1 MSTPSVRRIVDNPDN
16 IRRAIFD
23 SAIRALQ
30 SKFPIQA
37 RNVTVQASNFRVEH
51 VPLSHNQQKTILMAR
66 GNATDPIYA
75 DLTVVDNKSG
85 KKILEIP
92 KHRIMSLP
100 YYTNRYTFLV
110 DGNEYNV
117 VNQLRT
123 KSGVYTRRR
132 GNDTLESAFNLAKGA
147 NFKLLMDPETGVF
160 KLDILHSTL
169 PLVAVLRALGTP
181 ENDIRQGL
189 GPELYAANL
198 VSDKQVERAITTL
211 YEKLVRYKS
220 PLGDQ
225 ASKDEKIRAIR
236 QYFEGTEIDPET
248 TKMTLGAAFTSV
260 SARTILQAAQKI
272 LRVYN
277 DEDDLDERDNLEFQ
291 KVFSVEDFVREV
303 MEKNTN
309 DLKKIKLRLDAFTPT
324 GDAQEDRL
332 AVKGALSPVHF
343 SKPIKNFIVTSS
355 ISRLPGQINP
365 MEMVSGA
372 GIVTR
377 LGEGAISSDRAVPD
391 ETRAVNYSYMGVIDP
406 VETPESGKIGID
418 NRFTL
423 TALKGTDNELYQ
435 EVINCRTGQKEKRRL
450 IELREKTL
458 GFPDTNPESPK
469 KASDIVPATRQG
481 KLVKVRRSELDYQIP
496 SVSHLGSVAVNS
508 LPFVNANQANRI
520 VMGSKHIQQ
529 ALPLKYRDKR
539 LVEADLGNGKST
551 YDEVGQFML
560 PKAPV
565 DGTVIRIDDDFI
577 YIRGVDGVTHRV
589 DYEKNM
595 PLATKTML
603 DNTITVKVGDK
614 VKKGQALADSNF
626 TKDQKLA
633 LGKNLR
639 VTYLPYFGMNHED
652 GIVISE
658 SAAKKLTSIHS
669 EKVVISREGARFFD
683 KRKFANYFPTKF
695 TQEQLSKLDE
705 EGVVKRGQILQK
717 GDPVAVV
724 LEDNSE
730 SRSNQVLGLLHKSL
744 RDPYRDASD
753 LYEEDYPSEVIEVH
767 KTGRVVTVLLKTE
780 KPMTVG
786 DKLCYDQY
794 TEVLTDRGWVRISEV
809 TWEDTI
815 CTLNPSGEIEYQG
828 FTETHRYPQGGRMYS
843 LVSQQLDMLVT
854 DKHRNYVKLRG
865 AEDFSLVSADEMF
878 GKRARFKKSGN
889 WIGSSPQWIT
899 LPPLEVKAGQSG
911 NGTRWM
917 PEVNIPVKTYMML
930 LGSFL
935 SEGSLVFHEESGSF
949 GIDICCCAEHKR
961 DALLPALDAA
971 GLKYTCMMDKGQV
984 RSIRIFGKQLHA
996 EFSKYGA
1003 YAHLKRI
1010 PSDVFSF
1017 AKEDLQILFDWMMWG
1032 DGHKHRKSGLPVSYT
1047 TVSKGLADDVQKLCL
1062 HIGIA
1067 ANVSQLNTARVDT
1080 IAGAQYKCRPTWQ
1093 VRIVSTKLEPQ
1104 INHGHVR
1111 QQKIQVEK
1119 WVEDF
1124 REPVYCL
1131 TVPNHVMYVRRNGKA
1146 YWSGN
1151 SGTYGNKG
1159 VCTAIIPDHQMLQDE
1174 SGKPLDVIFTSA
1186 GVIGRI
1192 NPAQIL
1198 ESTLGKIADKTGQP
1212 YMVKNFSK
1220 DDYVKFVR
1228 DEMAKHKVTDKETLT
1243 DPVTGKKIPG
1253 VFVGVQHVH
1262 KLFKTTD
1269 SNYAARGVEGP
1280 HDTDEV
1286 PTGSGETG
1294 PKALG
1299 NMEINALISH
1309 NARGLLR
1316 EGSMLRSSKN
1326 NEFWRQFQ
1334 SGGIAHF
1341 PSEKKSFGKFTAI
1354 LNQAGIKLENTGD
1367 TLQMGPLTDKDIL
1380 EISSGEIK
1388 DGRRLDS
1395 KLRPE
1400 VGGLFDEAIT
1410 GGLNGTKWGHVKL
1423 VEPVVNP
1430 IFIDCAKAL
1439 LRLSTKEFETL
1450 MVEKGGA
1457 EIKRQLDALNL
1468 DSEMA
1473 AVEKALQD
1481 PKLKGSKLDQEVK
1494 RLKYLRALKDRGL
1507 KAGEAY
1513 VLTVVPVTPPL
1524 LRPISVGKTG
1534 DLMENDSNQLY
1545 KDLILQNN
1553 SFQKIKEVGLGED
1566 TIQKNRKDLIDR
1578 VKELTGVVSPSS
1590 PHLAGR
1596 NVKGAIQYL
1605 AGDQPK
1611 HGYFQ
1616 RKVIYSKMNLSG
1628 RATIT
1633 PDNTLGMDEVGLPED
1648 MAWEMYKPFIIRRL
1662 TQQGYGMVQAKEAV
1676 TERSDL
1682 ARQILL
1688 DELEKRPVLINR
1700 APTLWKYSII
1710 AAKPQLRPGK
1720 SLAIN
1725 TLWESGL
1732 NSDFDGDCILN
1743 SVFFRRILK
1752 KKNAEL
1758 NLDKHPSDNYPENTS
1773 TTQEITDMA
1782 FVNAG
1787 IRYQKGLINIRDFPR
1802 IEESAEEKGSVT
1814 FYKVPEGIE
1823 VLTVKDG
1830 VEEWL
1835 PVESFHIH
1843 RELDMV
1849 ECKTNSSRT
1858 VHCSTDHS
1866 LITVDEDL
1874 NYVDSPPQVGLVVP
1888 RLRKVVENRDPIKE
1902 LPLLGEGSSIPIDFD
1917 LGYLTGCF
1925 IGDGWVNGSSRP
1937 WDIML
1942 ANVSDELCSAF
1953 SSIVKRLTPQ
1963 LPSTPYFVVS
1973 HHDFNGHASVSRK
1986 MTVCNRPVADYF
1998 RNYIG
2003 HGADKKHLPEFW
2015 MHADDSF
2022 RWGLLSGLID
2032 TDGTV
2037 SKVKAKAKSVGQ
2049 VQCQYSTNSRRL
2061 AFEIVALA
2069 ESLDLTATCGI
2080 SKITESGNENWYI
2093 SFTSKSLL
2101 KMQRKLRLKEKGRR
2115 DTLASYRCP
2124 ENLEEKKYTPPLSE
2138 KRVKELCQA
2147 IGAPKLVNKDGS
2159 PRFQG
2164 EALDRVRRRNTLYTS
2179 TWQTMKK
2186 GLPLTKNLAKKLFS
2200 LELPLFEESEFW
2212 AKWKSMVLDD
2222 RIEWE
2227 VIKSITPIPEITE
2240 AYDLTVPPAYTMV
2253 TECGWVVQDSVNIH
2267 LPVQDEA
2274 IEDAKKML
2282 PSQLVFSERKRGDLL
2297 YAPSQE
2303 PIVGLFKVTQNLGQ
2317 TPVGAKAKKFRN
2329 VEEAWKAYYD
2339 GSLKAT
2345 DLVEIG

>member
-1 MSTPSVRRIVDNPDN
+1 MPAPSLRRIVDNPDN

-30 SKFPIQA
+30 GKFPIQA
-37 RNVTVQASNFRVEH
+37 KHVTIQAKNFRVEH

-66 GNATDPIYA
+66 GNASDPVYA
-75 DLTVVDNKSG
+75 DLVITSNQTG
-85 KKILEIP
+85 KTLLEVP

-160 KLDILHSTL
+160 KVDILHSTL
-169 PLVAVLRALGTP
+169 PLIGVLRVLSTP
-181 ENDIRQGL
+181 ETEIRQEL
-189 GPELYAANL
+189 GPDLYTANL
-198 VSDKQVERAITTL
+198 ISENQFNRTLNTL

-220 PLGDQ
+220 PLGDR
-225 ASKDEKIRAIR
+225 ASKEEKMRAIR
-236 QYFEGTEIDPET
+236 QYFEGTEINPET
-248 TKMTLGAAFTSV
+248 TKLTLGTAFSSV
-260 SARTILQAAQKI
+260 SSKTILQAAKKI

-277 DEDDLDERDNLEFQ
+277 EEDDLDERDNLEFQ

-303 MEKNTN
+303 LEKNTA
-309 DLKKIKLRLDAFTPT
+309 DLRKIKQRLDSFSPSGKQA
-324 GDAQEDRL
+324 EDRL
-332 AVKGALSPVHF
+332 SIKAALSPAYF
-343 SKPIKNFIVTSS
+343 SKPLKNFIVTSS

-365 MEMVSGA
+365 MEMVSSS

-435 EVINCRTGQKEKRRL
+435 EVVNCHTGQREKKRL
-450 IELREKTL
+450 IELRDKIL
-458 GFPDTNPESPK
+458 GFPDENPEAAK
-469 KASDIVPATRQG
+469 KPSDIVPATQHG
-481 KLVKVRRSELDYQIP
+481 KLVKVPRRSLDYQIP
-496 SVSHLGSVAVNS
+496 SISHLGSVAVNS

-551 YDEVGQFML
+551 YDEVGSFML

-565 DGTVIRIDDDFI
+565 DGKVIRIDDDFI
-577 YIRGVDGVTHRV
+577 YIRGVDGVTHQV

-603 DNTITVKVGDK
+603 DNTLTVKVGDS
-614 VKKGQALADSNF
+614 VKKGEPLADSNF
-626 TKDQKLA
+626 TKDKKLA

-658 SAAKKLTSIHS
+658 GAAKKLTSVHS
-669 EKVVISREGARFFD
+669 EKVVIGREGSRSFD

-695 TQEQLSKLDE
+695 TQEQLTKLDE
-705 EGVVKRGQILQK
+705 EGIVKKGQLLQK
-717 GDPVAVV
+717 GDPIALV

-730 SRSNQVLGLLHKSL
+730 SRSNQILGLLHKSL
-744 RDPYRDASD
+744 RDPYRDASEV
-753 LYEEDYPSEVIEVH
+753 YEENYPAEVLEVH
-767 KTGRVVTVLLKTE
+767 KTGRVVTVLLKME

-809 TWEDTI
+809 TWEDRI

-878 GKRARFKKSGN
+878 GNRVRFKKSGN
-889 WIGSSPQWIT
+889 WVGSSPEVIT
-899 LPPLEVKAGQSG
+899 LPSLEVKAGQSG
-911 NGTRWM
+911 NGSRWM
-917 PEVNIPVKTYMML
+917 PEVQIPVKTYMML
-930 LGSFL
+930 LGAYL
-935 SEGSLVFHEESGSF
+935 SEGNLVFHEDSGSF
-949 GIDICCCAEHKR
+949 GIDICCYAEHKR
-961 DALLPALDAA
+961 DALLPALDEA
-971 GLKYTCMMDKGQV
+971 GLKYTRTLDKGQV

-1003 YAHLKRI
+1003 YAHLKRV

-1032 DGHKHRKSGLPVSYT
+1032 DGHKHRNSGLPVSYT

-1080 IAGAQYKCRPTWQ
+1080 IVGVQHKCRPTWQ
-1093 VRIVSTKLEPQ
+1093 VQIVSTKLEPQ

-1111 QQKIQVEK
+1111 KQKIQIEK
-1119 WVEDF
+1119 WVMDF

-1159 VCTAIIPDHQMLQDE
+1159 VCTAIIPDHQMVQDE
-1174 SGKPLDVIFTSA
+1174 SGKPLDVVFTSA

-1198 ESTLGKIADKTGQP
+1198 ESTLGKVADKTGQP
-1212 YMVKNFSK
+1212 YLIKNFSK

-1228 DEMAKHKVTDKETLT
+1228 DEMVKHNVSDKETLT

-1253 VFVGVQHVH
+1253 VFVGVQHIH

-1269 SNYAARGVEGP
+1269 SNYAARGIEGP
-1280 HDTDEV
+1280 HDMDEV
-1286 PTGSGETG
+1286 PTGSGKTG

-1309 NARGLLR
+1309 NARSLLR

-1326 NEFWRQFQ
+1326 SDFWRQFQ
-1334 SGGIAHF
+1334 AGGITHF
-1341 PSEKKSFGKFTAI
+1341 PTEKKSFGKFSAI

-1367 TLQMGPLTDKDIL
+1367 SLKMGPLTDKDVL
-1380 EISSGEIK
+1380 ALSSGEILEGK
-1388 DGRRLDS
+1388 RLDN

-1400 VGGLFDEAIT
+1400 AGGLFDEAIT
-1410 GGLNGTKWGHVKL
+1410 GGLSGTKWGHIKL
-1423 VEPVVNP
+1423 TEPVVNP

-1439 LRLSTKEFETL
+1439 LRLSTKEFDAL
-1450 MVEKGGA
+1450 MLSHGGA
-1457 EIKRQLDALNL
+1457 EIKKRLDALNIETEL
-1468 DSEMA
+1468 LA
-1473 AVEKALQD
+1473 AEKALQN
-1481 PKLKGSKLDQEVK
+1481 PKLKGNKLDQEIK
-1494 RLKYLRALKDRGL
+1494 RLKFLRALKDRGL

-1513 VLTVVPVTPPL
+1513 VLTVVPVTPPV
-1524 LRPISVGKTG
+1524 LRPITVGKTG
-1534 DLMENDSNQLY
+1534 DLMENDSNNLY

-1553 SFQKIKEVGLGED
+1553 SFQKIKEADLGEEVL
-1566 TIQKNRKDLIDR
+1566 QKNRKDLVDR

-1590 PHLAGR
+1590 AHLAGR
-1596 NVKGAIQYL
+1596 NVKGALQYL

-1633 PDNTLGMDEVGLPED
+1633 PDNTLGMDEVGMPED

-1676 TERSDL
+1676 TERSDS
-1682 ARQILL
+1682 ARQCLL
-1688 DELEKRPVLINR
+1688 EEMGKRPVLVNR
-1700 APTLWKYSII
+1700 APTLWKYSIM
-1710 AAKPQLRPGK
+1710 AARPRLRAGK
-1720 SLAIN
+1720 SLGVN
-1725 TLWESGL
+1725 SLWESAW
-1732 NSDFDGDCILN
+1732 NADYDGD
-1743 SVFFRRILK
+1743 
-1752 KKNAEL
+1752 
-1758 NLDKHPSDNYPENTS
+1758 
-1773 TTQEITDMA
+1773 
-1782 FVNAG
+1782 
-1787 IRYQKGLINIRDFPR
+1787 
-1802 IEESAEEKGSVT
+1802 
-1814 FYKVPEGIE
+1814 
-1823 VLTVKDG
+1823 
-1830 VEEWL
+1830 
-1835 PVESFHIH
+1835 
-1843 RELDMV
+1843 
-1849 ECKTNSSRT
+1849 
-1858 VHCSTDHS
+1858 
-1866 LITVDEDL
+1866 
-1874 NYVDSPPQVGLVVP
+1874 
-1888 RLRKVVENRDPIKE
+1888 
-1902 LPLLGEGSSIPIDFD
+1902 
-1917 LGYLTGCF
+1917 
-1925 IGDGWVNGSSRP
+1925 
-1937 WDIML
+1937 
-1942 ANVSDELCSAF
+1942 
-1953 SSIVKRLTPQ
+1953 
-1963 LPSTPYFVVS
+1963 
-1973 HHDFNGHASVSRK
+1973 
-1986 MTVCNRPVADYF
+1986 
-1998 RNYIG
+1998 
-2003 HGADKKHLPEFW
+2003 
-2015 MHADDSF
+2015 
-2022 RWGLLSGLID
+2022 
-2032 TDGTV
+2032 
-2037 SKVKAKAKSVGQ
+2037 
-2049 VQCQYSTNSRRL
+2049 
-2061 AFEIVALA
+2061 
-2069 ESLDLTATCGI
+2069 
-2080 SKITESGNENWYI
+2080 
-2093 SFTSKSLL
+2093 
-2101 KMQRKLRLKEKGRR
+2101 
-2115 DTLASYRCP
+2115 
-2124 ENLEEKKYTPPLSE
+2124 
-2138 KRVKELCQA
+2138 A
-2147 IGAPKLVNKDGS
+2147 I
-2159 PRFQG
+2159 
-2164 EALDRVRRRNTLYTS
+2164 
-2179 TWQTMKK
+2179 
-2186 GLPLTKNLAKKLFS
+2186 
-2200 LELPLFEESEFW
+2200 
-2212 AKWKSMVLDD
+2212 
-2222 RIEWE
+2222 
-2227 VIKSITPIPEITE
+2227 
-2240 AYDLTVPPAYTMV
+2240 
-2253 TECGWVVQDSVNIH
+2253 NIH

-2297 YAPSQE
+2297 YAPTQE
-2303 PIVGLFKVTQNLGQ
+2303 PIVGLYKVTQNLGQ
-2317 TPVGAKAKKFRN
+2317 AQLGAKAKKFRN